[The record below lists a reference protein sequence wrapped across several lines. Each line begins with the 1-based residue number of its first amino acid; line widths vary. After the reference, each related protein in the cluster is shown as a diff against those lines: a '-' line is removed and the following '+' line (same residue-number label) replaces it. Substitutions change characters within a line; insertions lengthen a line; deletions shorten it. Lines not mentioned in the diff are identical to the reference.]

1 MQQHKVIGRT
11 YLSIDLNKSTV
22 TFPKQ
27 VGKFEC
33 GLGIGWYHIVIV
45 NYVGGTIALYLYKK

>member
-1 MQQHKVIGRT
+1 MIGRT